1 MDERLYGALGVK
13 PLILLSTIRHEFY
26 APHSIIA
33 SGLKYSL
40 SLMISFTNPG
50 KSLIKPKIFILQ
62 GIFAIKVLHYNIAFN
77 YCVYQKGCLGRNPL
91 IPTCLTCSSY
101 TRRKNDHLSRMN
113 LLWVRRLNSG
123 SYTSIILWLAKHW
136 PTKFTS
142 NKGQW
147 NNVF

>member
-77 YCVYQKGCLGRNPL
+77 YCVYQKGCLGRNPFNTYMFDMFKL
-91 IPTCLTCSSY
+91 YEAKKRPFVPDEFVMSAEVKQRLVYIHHFMIGQTLT
-101 TRRKNDHLSRMN
+101 
-113 LLWVRRLNSG
+113 
-123 SYTSIILWLAKHW
+123 
-136 PTKFTS
+136 
-142 NKGQW
+142 NK
-147 NNVF
+147 VHIE